1 MENEKECID
10 TFLKAS
16 KNESKEIFLKLLKD
30 YKKTT
35 KRLNKILTQ
44 SDRQQFHLLKL
55 NEQLEEYKKKL
66 ETKIESDK
74 ILFQKARQAQMGD
87 MLSMIAHQWR
97 QPLASLS
104 STIISMQLDIINP
117 KYDLDNKRQRDEFF
131 AQQQQKFDKIVK
143 QFDMLSSTIDDFKN
157 FFKPTKEKNHINI
170 DIPIKQAL
178 SILDV
183 ALKQSNTK
191 IKLNIQKTD
200 KINIHQNEITQVIIN
215 IIQNSIDNFGLQQIK
230 NPLIQI
236 DIYQKNNKICVDIL
250 DNGGGIDENI
260 IPKIFDPYF
269 STKSEKNGTGI
280 GLYMSKMIIE
290 EHNFGTLDMFN
301 KQDGVCARIIWDTT
315 TN

>member
-1 MENEKECID
+1 LENEKECID

>member
-1 MENEKECID
+1 LENEKECID

-74 ILFQKARQAQMGD
+74 ILFQKARQAQMGE
-87 MLSMIAHQWR
+87 MISMIAHQWR

-117 KYDLDNKRQRDEFF
+117 KYNLDNKRQRDEFF

-143 QFDMLSSTIDDFKN
+143 QFDVLSRTIDDFKN

-170 DIPIKQAL
+170 NIPIKQAL

-191 IKLNIQKTD
+191 IELNIQKTA
-200 KINIHQNEITQVIIN
+200 KIDIHQNEITQVIIN
-215 IIQNSIDNFGLQQIK
+215 IIQNSIDNFGLQQIE

-236 DIYQKNNKICVDIL
+236 DIYQQNNKVFVDIL
-250 DNGGGIDENI
+250 DNGGGIDVDILPN
-260 IPKIFDPYF
+260 IFDAYF
-269 STKSEKNGTGI
+269 STKKQRGKGM
-280 GLYMSKMIIE
+280 GLYIAKSFIE
-290 EHNFGTLDMFN
+290 LDLN
-301 KQDGVCARIIWDTT
+301 GKLLIENSNPIGYTT
-315 TN
+315 ATIEIPTN